1 LEEKEELMSQ
11 QSEKKGQPE
20 YLDGMNNPFV
30 QKLKEKFKENIINA
44 KTYGNELTIW
54 ISKDILIPLCKDLWE
69 EGFIYLVDIMG
80 IHQPKEEKNFALSYI
95 LHNFKNNERVR
106 LKVEI
111 KEGELVPSLT
121 EIWKGANWLE
131 REAFDM
137 FGILFSN
144 HPNLERILMWE
155 GFEGH
160 PLRKDFPLK
169 GINTGAS
176 IYPDVYPEGGGPPK
190 KEDKNA

>member
-1 LEEKEELMSQ
+1 MNQ
-11 QSEKKGQPE
+11 QSEKKGQLE
-20 YLDGMNNPFV
+20 YLDASNNPLV
-30 QKLKEKFKENIINA
+30 IKLKEKFKENILDA

-54 ISKDILIPLCKDLWE
+54 ISKDILIPLCKNLWE
-69 EGFIYLVDIMG
+69 NNFIYLVDIMG
-80 IHQPKEEKNFALSYI
+80 IHQPNKEKNFALSYI

-131 REAFDM
+131 REAYDM

-169 GINTGAS
+169 GINTGAA